1 MQEHFQR
8 LLEILRT
15 EFGAEVELSG
25 DGLEATIPANG
36 FLLMISHLRSTGQI
50 LVSTA
55 VGPLREENRE
65 EMLFE
70 LLNGQYYF
78 QRTAGATLAVDNG
91 RAFVTLQLARHLST
105 LDETCFATLVEN
117 YLRAADYWRTRLEAG
132 GRPAA
137 SAPGA
142 GAPNGAGAAAAG
154 AESLSD
160 DDLMRAAMSMI
171 AV

>member
-1 MQEHFQR
+1 MQEHFIR

-15 EFGAEVELSG
+15 EYGAELELTE

-36 FLLMISHLRSTGQI
+36 FLLMLSHLRGSRQI

-55 VGPLREENRE
+55 VGPLPHENRE

-78 QRTAGATLAVDNG
+78 QKTAGATLAVDNG
-91 RAFVTLQLARHLST
+91 RTFVTLQLARHLST
-105 LDETCFATLVEN
+105 LDEACFATLVEN
-117 YLRAADYWRTRLEAG
+117 FLRAADYWRSRLEG
-132 GRPAA
+132 A
-137 SAPGA
+137 SKLVASDA
-142 GAPNGAGAAAAG
+142 DVETRSESKSVD
-154 AESLSD
+154 AEPMSD
-160 DDLMRAAMSMI
+160 EDLMRAALSMI